1 MAGFRRLGRESSRS
15 QSYRGRSQVL
25 HDALGKPR
33 DWSWVALQEMKRE
46 NCGWGVMP
54 VAAFGELQADQAS
67 EAGLL

>member
-1 MAGFRRLGRESSRS
+1 
-15 QSYRGRSQVL
+15 VL
-25 HDALGKPR
+25 HDALGKPL
-33 DWSWVALQEMKRE
+33 DWSCVAFQEMKRE